1 MLEHL
6 RVIELGQ
13 VIAGTFGD
21 MILADLG
28 AEVIK
33 VEPPTG
39 DAGRRSGIYGI
50 GEESAIHLTN
60 NRNKKSVALDLRTTE
75 GRAVLLDLVRTADA
89 VVENFRPG
97 VLERLAID
105 YDRLRAVN
113 PRIVLVSV
121 SGFGTD
127 SPYRVLP
134 AYDLILQAMTGHMS
148 IMGEQDRPPVIM
160 GIPMA
165 DLLAGVFSAVALLAA
180 VEARRETG
188 LGTHI
193 DIAMFDVM
201 VEMLAHVGTLYLN
214 TGLDQNPQGSAH
226 PFITPWQAFR
236 CSDDRYIV
244 VAPREEHFWQKLCAV
259 LGVEEIPNKPEFTDA
274 KSRQAHRDV
283 LLPLLESTFE
293 SRSSDHWLT
302 ALQDGGVPA
311 APVNRMP
318 EMFSDKHIEVRKMIR
333 SFMMAG
339 QQMRTVGNA
348 IKVVGRDEPESRRRR
363 PSAATPKTCCKAC
376 SATRRS
382 RSKRWRRRARSVPA
396 RTGRRGRTGRAM
408 TASLLTEDIK
418 ALVGRPWPA
427 DHLRGRPDRHPG
439 MGPRGRIRRPGL
451 LRRVSRAGARLPTIA
466 RPARIPRRAPVS
478 SRRAGA
484 GPTDPRPA
492 PGTAAQRER
501 RDCPGV
507 SLDRPRWRRTAGHPV
522 IVDIKER
529 RGSLGQMLNFDPRG
543 ALHQAW

>member
-33 VEPPTG
+33 VEPPAG

-60 NRNKKSVALDLRTTE
+60 NRNKKSVVLDLRTTE

-89 VVENFRPG
+89 VVENFRPD
-97 VLERLAID
+97 VLMRLGID
-105 YDRLRAVN
+105 YDSLRAVN

-148 IMGEQDRPPVIM
+148 IMGEQGRPPVIM
-160 GIPMA
+160 GIPIA

-180 VEARRETG
+180 VEARRESG
-188 LGTHI
+188 EGTHI

-214 TGLDQNPQGSAH
+214 TGTDQQPQGSSH

-236 CSDDRYIV
+236 CSDNRYIV
-244 VAPREEHFWQKLCAV
+244 VAPREEHFWSKFCAV
-259 LGVEEIPNKPEFTDA
+259 LGVDEITNKPVFADA
-274 KSRQAHRDV
+274 KSRQAHRSE
-283 LLPLLESTFE
+283 LLPLLESIIKTRP
-293 SRSSDHWLT
+293 SRQWL
-302 ALQDGGVPA
+302 AMLQDGGVPA

-318 EMFSDKHIEVRKMIR
+318 EMFSDKHIEVRQMIK
-333 SFMMAG
+333 SFVQNG
-339 QQMRTVGNA
+339 REMRAVGNA
-348 IKVVGRDEPESRRRR
+348 IKVVGGVEPETAAPPTLGGDVSDVLSRVLGYTREQIEKL
-363 PSAATPKTCCKAC
+363 AAT
-376 SATRRS
+376 
-382 RSKRWRRRARSVPA
+382 
-396 RTGRRGRTGRAM
+396 
-408 TASLLTEDIK
+408 
-418 ALVGRPWPA
+418 
-427 DHLRGRPDRHPG
+427 
-439 MGPRGRIRRPGL
+439 
-451 LRRVSRAGARLPTIA
+451 GAF
-466 RPARIPRRAPVS
+466 
-478 SRRAGA
+478 G
-484 GPTDPRPA
+484 
-492 PGTAAQRER
+492 
-501 RDCPGV
+501 
-507 SLDRPRWRRTAGHPV
+507 
-522 IVDIKER
+522 
-529 RGSLGQMLNFDPRG
+529 
-543 ALHQAW
+543 